1 MAEGFTFPMR
11 AGAPSGTPGG
21 YNSRTKIDNLLKETA
36 PEDVTAAGQSYQD
49 FASAYETVTTD
60 MVTIRGM
67 LHEAWGGTD
76 AAAAQSALREIW
88 ASSATLHRSAQEFG
102 SAIKDYGA
110 NLAWYQKR
118 PASKDLAEARSWMA
132 GANERVYQAW
142 VAMPS
147 DVSTTL
153 PEGASYQES
162 PSDTGVGKTG
172 RSAGRSPGDSPAAD
186 GKAPGVSGHAPKRKS
201 SESRTSPH
209 VIGSGHPEPG
219 ASGSNT
225 QLAGSPPFGPK
236 TETPGGGTGLLPNDL
251 GSPGMPGAG
260 IRNPAPGVIGGVLPD
275 GPGIIG
281 PGSSR
286 WGQAGSPNPASAASA
301 SAAAEAEAAEARA
314 ASQAA
319 EMRAA
324 SQAGVIGP
332 AGGVAGDRRDRE
344 RERTTWLTEDE
355 DVWTGGIEAGS
366 HLIGAREVGDESAS
380 AEDTAAESVQI
391 DLSSD
396 SDDLDQLLYEL
407 SLEDSGEDPQEEI
420 ARLRAKVE
428 QLENPANP
436 EQGQAGAVNKDS
448 PWYFE
453 EDV

>member
-11 AGAPSGTPGG
+11 AGAPSGTPGE
-21 YNSRTKIDNLLKETA
+21 YNSRKDIDDLLKKTA
-36 PEDVTAAGQSYQD
+36 PDDVKAAGQNYQD
-49 FASAYETVTTD
+49 FASAYEKVTTD
-60 MVTIRGM
+60 LVTVRGM

-88 ASSATLHRSAQEFG
+88 ASSATIQRSAQEFG
-102 SAIKDYGA
+102 SAINDYGS
-110 NLAWYQKR
+110 NLDWYQKR
-118 PASKDLAEARSWMA
+118 PPSKDLAEARSWMA

-142 VAMPS
+142 AGMPS

-153 PEGASYQES
+153 PPNNSLYEPSPTTGAKRIGE
-162 PSDTGVGKTG
+162 T
-172 RSAGRSPGDSPAAD
+172 AGGSPAGNPVAD
-186 GKAPGVSGHAPKRKS
+186 GRAPGVGGHAPKIRSGASEGS
-201 SESRTSPH
+201 SH
-209 VIGSGHPEPG
+209 VPGSGHPVSG
-219 ASGSNT
+219 ADGSNT
-225 QLAGSPPFGPK
+225 QLAGSPAPDPR
-236 TETPGGGTGLLPNDL
+236 TEMPGGRTGLLPNAP

-260 IRNPAPGVIGGVLPD
+260 IDAPPRGVIGGLLPG
-275 GPGIIG
+275 GPGVISPANG
-281 PGSSR
+281 PWGGVGSRRAVSD
-286 WGQAGSPNPASAASA
+286 AAASAAEEA
-301 SAAAEAEAAEARA
+301 QAAETRA

-324 SQAGVIGP
+324 SQAGVVGP
-332 AGGVAGDRRDRE
+332 AGGAAGDRRDRE

-366 HLIGAREVGDESAS
+366 HLIGAREAKDESAS
-380 AEDTAAESVQI
+380 AGDEAPELVQI

-428 QLENPANP
+428 QLENPTNR
-436 EQGQAGAVNKDS
+436 EQGQVGAVGKDS